1 MAKDKDRKKKLYF
14 GLLIIFLMVSSTIG
28 FMYGGDS
35 GVKKIN
41 GQKFVKVDGGWQL
54 YIDEIE
60 SYWKFSYLP
69 TELGFDPE
77 LLDFSGSE
85 LNVYSSNDLS
95 KNYEERLKFVLLYK
109 GVLVNSLQEEDCGLE
124 NTVWILDSSS
134 EDISFTKEEKCLYIT
149 GDLNKLV
156 DGIAYKIFG
165 VI

>member
-95 KNYEERLKFVLLYK
+95 KNYEERLKFVLLFRFSYGEIIK
-109 GVLVNSLQEEDCGLE
+109 LLSNVSHR
-124 NTVWILDSSS
+124 DS
-134 EDISFTKEEKCLYIT
+134 IFKQSFNGTWC
-149 GDLNKLV
+149 
-156 DGIAYKIFG
+156 
-165 VI
+165 